1 MKLGNIFRISLL
13 VMGALSS
20 GVAFAGKIKSIDF
33 TTSQNRLMLI
43 LQYEGKGEFR
53 FSQNEKESTIVV
65 EGDNFELPARLTKSH
80 DFSSKNLPVLQMTP
94 YNSVKK
100 QKPISKFVLK
110 TNGKTKVIATEI
122 AGKYVLDIS
131 GLGFDSKA
139 NVGAT
144 NNISPKVMA
153 ERGWSETDT
162 IVQKSAAGE
171 KGEETAKR
179 LLEVLNAPPEA
190 KAYFGSRVSFEGS
203 KVDVHDVFRLIGE
216 ASGLNIITDSDV
228 SYTSNY
234 TLKNLPWDQVLD
246 LVVQQA
252 NLRAKV
258 MGNVVRIISA
268 AKYAAEQESKLKE
281 LDLADQ
287 MEPVVMAVIPLSF
300 ATAEDMK
307 TMIEALLKPRE
318 DENVPT
324 TTTVIPTS
332 TGAASAT
339 APVGSTTK
347 IEAAATL
354 HQDFARG
361 KIEVDSRSNSLVVT
375 NTKETVERLRRL
387 VKELDVALPQ
397 VLIDAKIIIASE
409 RFTKQI
415 GMSWGGRATSG
426 GSGRAGI
433 AGLFNSSNVSLGDD
447 IPTPFTVT
455 SPTGA
460 TAGGGIGFQV
470 GAGRHGNLNA
480 QLLLAEVNGIS
491 KTVASPRVIVNN
503 KKTANVVDGSTLL
516 ITTPGGAN
524 TPGSITQV
532 NASLNLSVTPQVTSV
547 GSVLLDLDINKASPG
562 QGASIDNKSIT
573 TQVLVD
579 SGSTLVLGGV
589 YSFDQTRSEQGIPLL
604 KDLPFLG
611 QLFRTNQ
618 DSNTKSELM
627 VFITPEIVD
636 PNSPEPGT
644 TVPERM

>member
-1 MKLGNIFRISLL
+1 MKFANIFRVSLL

-20 GVAFAGKIKSIDF
+20 NLVFAGKIKSIDF
-33 TTSQNRLMLI
+33 NTSQNRVLLV

-53 FSQNEKESTIVV
+53 FSQNEKDSTIII
-65 EGDNFELPARLTKSH
+65 EGDNFELPAKLTKSH
-80 DFSSKNLPVLQMTP
+80 DFSTKNLPLLQMTP

-100 QKPISKFVLK
+100 QRPVSKIVLK
-110 TNGKTKVIATEI
+110 TNGKAKVIATEI

-131 GLGFDSKA
+131 GLGA
-139 NVGAT
+139 NPSSNPNKSVTASFG
-144 NNISPKVMA
+144 S
-153 ERGWSETDT
+153 ERGWSETDS
-162 IVQKSAAGE
+162 IVQKSAANE
-171 KGEETAKR
+171 KGEETAKK
-179 LLEVLNAPPEA
+179 LLEVLNTPPEE
-190 KAYFGSRVSFEGS
+190 KVYFGSRVSFEGS

-234 TLKNLPWDQVLD
+234 ALKNLPWDQVLD
-246 LVVQQA
+246 IVVQQA

-268 AKYAAEQESKLKE
+268 AKYSAEQEAKLKE

-287 MEPVVMAVIPLSF
+287 MEPVVMAVLPLSF

-307 TMIEALLKPRE
+307 AMIEALLKPRE
-318 DENVPT
+318 DTNVPT
-324 TTTVIPTS
+324 TTTVIPTT
-332 TGAASAT
+332 TGVASGA

-347 IEAAATL
+347 TEAAATL

-397 VLIDAKIIIASE
+397 VLIDAKIIIASD
-409 RFTKQI
+409 RFTKNI
-415 GMSWGGRATSG
+415 GMSWSGRATSG
-426 GSGRAGI
+426 GSGRAGV
-433 AGLFNSSNVSLGDD
+433 AGLFNTPSVQLGDSVASA
-447 IPTPFTVT
+447 FTVT
-455 SPTGA
+455 STTGDN
-460 TAGGGIGFQV
+460 AGGGIGFQV

-491 KTVASPRVIVNN
+491 KTVASPRVVVNN
-503 KKTANVVDGSTLL
+503 KKTATVVDGSTLL
-516 ITTPGGAN
+516 ISTPGGNGAA
-524 TPGSITQV
+524 GSITQV
-532 NASLNLSVTPQVTSV
+532 DASLNLVVTPQVTSV
-547 GSVLLDLDINKASPG
+547 GSVLLDLNINKGSPG
-562 QGASIDNKSIT
+562 QGSSVENKSIQ

-579 SGSTLVLGGV
+579 SGNTLVLGGV
-589 YSFDQTRSEQGIPLL
+589 YTFDQTRTESGIPLL

-618 DSNTKSELM
+618 NSNTKSELM
-627 VFITPEIVD
+627 VFITPEIID
-636 PNSPEPGT
+636 PNNPEPGT
-644 TVPERM
+644 SVPEKM